1 MLAPLALVLALLAV
15 LGLGVTAGHVISEVS
30 ALGFCKDFTFL
41 DILLLEVV
49 HVGILAIQLV
59 LQFLDLLAI
68 DWLGDLGL
76 SLYRELVRVDYI

>member
-1 MLAPLALVLALLAV
+1 MLAPLAFVLALLAV

-30 ALGFCKDFTFL
+30 ALGFSKNFTLL

-68 DWLGDLGL
+68 DWLRYLGL